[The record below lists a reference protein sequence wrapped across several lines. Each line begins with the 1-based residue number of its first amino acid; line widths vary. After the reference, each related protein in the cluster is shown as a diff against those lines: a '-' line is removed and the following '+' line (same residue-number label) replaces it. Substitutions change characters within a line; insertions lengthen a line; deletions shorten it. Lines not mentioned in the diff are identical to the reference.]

1 MSERRFNLFTSAGQ
15 RADKGL
21 EDIAKGLG
29 QIFSFSN
36 ENQSDEANNDREEDE
51 TLQVIRYFT
60 ARIGAGVEVEPVSQG
75 FSYTDILKWAV
86 ANNVGNQIYLVKHYE
101 KKSGTTLLCV
111 FFANNGDLL
120 LDDNSPKKCYV
131 CKKLPESINDLF
143 AGKNIFVQPFNK

>member
-21 EDIAKGLG
+21 EDIVKGLE

-36 ENQSDEANNDREEDE
+36 DDNDAEVASDDVEDE

-60 ARIGAGVEVEPVSQG
+60 SRIGKGVEVEPVSQD

-86 ANNVGNQIYLVKHYE
+86 KNNVGNQIYLVKHVE

-111 FFANNGDLL
+111 FFANNGELL
-120 LDDNSPKKCYV
+120 LNENSPKKCYV
-131 CKKLPESINDLF
+131 CKKLPDSINDLF